1 MSLIN
6 LLKTSISSIK
16 SHKLRVFLTSIG
28 IIIGISSVV
37 TILSIGNGLKAEVL
51 SSFEEAES
59 NKYTLYYDSGN
70 TGMMITE
77 EYFHESDIEDLSKIE
92 GVSKVE
98 IPQGIGAGFTF
109 SAAAIT
115 YFDKETYGFIDSF
128 NNKQLDVIEGRG
140 YEAKEEDNKVIILSY
155 TEAEYLFD
163 NVENAIGKGVTI
175 ANEIYEVIGVMPEVT
190 GFSIMPASSYI
201 SKNFMTSIQDNSYIT
216 QLDVYLESNVD
227 KEKILDEMNA
237 LLKNIH
243 SDLEGE
249 YKFEDSQ
256 AITKAYEQIIGS
268 VTGFITLVTGI
279 SLFVGGIG
287 VMNIMYVSV
296 SERKREIGIRRAIGA
311 KPISILL
318 QFLFEAIIVTGMG
331 GLIGILC
338 GYLFSKLVSNF
349 LPFPAIMSVGSF
361 IGATLTSV
369 IVGIIFGIIPA
380 YKASK
385 LDPIKAIYN

>member
-70 TGMMITE
+70 TGMMVTE
-77 EYFHESDIEDLSKIE
+77 EYFQESDIEDLSKIE

-109 SAAAIT
+109 SAAIT

-128 NNKQLDVIEGRG
+128 NNKQLDVIEGRS

-163 NVENAIGKGVTI
+163 DIENAIGKGVTI

-201 SKNFMTSIQDNSYIT
+201 SKSFMTSIQDNSYIT

-227 KEKILDEMNA
+227 KEKIIDEMNTV
-237 LLKNIH
+237 LKNIH

-249 YKFEDSQ
+249 YKFQDSQ

-331 GLIGILC
+331 GFIGILC

>member
-6 LLKTSISSIK
+6 LLKTSIASIK

-37 TILSIGNGLKAEVL
+37 TILSIGNGLKVEVL
-51 SSFEEAES
+51 KSFEEASS

-70 TGMMITE
+70 TGMSIAQ
-77 EYFHESDIEDLSKIE
+77 EYFYESDIDDLNRIE
-92 GVSKVE
+92 GVNKVE
-98 IPQGIGAGFTF
+98 VPQGIGGGFSF
-109 SAAAIT
+109 SAAAMS

-128 NNKQLDVIEGRG
+128 NNKQLDVIEGRS
-140 YEAKEEDNKVIILSY
+140 YEAKEENNKVIILSY

-227 KEKILDEMNA
+227 KEKILGEMNA

-268 VTGFITLVTGI
+268 VTGFITLVSGI

-296 SERKREIGIRRAIGA
+296 TERKREIGIRRAIGA
-311 KPISILL
+311 KPLSILL

-331 GLIGILC
+331 GLIGILF
-338 GYLFSKLVSNF
+338 GYLLSKLISNF
-349 LPFPAIMSVGSF
+349 MPFPAVLSVGSF

>member
-37 TILSIGNGLKAEVL
+37 TILSIGNGLKEEVL

-59 NKYTLYYDSGN
+59 NKYALYYDSGN
-70 TGMMITE
+70 TGMMLAQ
-77 EYFHESDIEDLSKIE
+77 EYFQESDIDDLSKIE

-109 SAAAIT
+109 SATTIT

-128 NNKQLDVIEGRG
+128 NNKQLNVAEGRS

-163 NVENAIGKGVTI
+163 DVENAIGKGVTI

-201 SKNFMTSIQDNSYIT
+201 SKSFMISIQDNSYIT

-227 KEKILDEMNA
+227 KEKIISEMNTV
-237 LLKNIH
+237 LKNTH

-249 YKFEDSQ
+249 YKFQDSQ

-311 KPISILL
+311 KPTSILL

-331 GLIGILC
+331 GFIGILC

-349 LPFPAIMSVGSF
+349 LPFPAVMSVGSF

>member
-6 LLKTSISSIK
+6 LLKTSIASIK

-37 TILSIGNGLKAEVL
+37 TILSIGNGLKVEVL
-51 SSFEEAES
+51 KSFEEASS
-59 NKYTLYYDSGN
+59 NKYTLYYDSGDMGL
-70 TGMMITE
+70 TVAE
-77 EYFHESDIEDLSKIE
+77 EYFYESDIEDLNRID
-92 GVSKVE
+92 GVNKVE
-98 IPQGIGAGFTF
+98 IPQGIGGGFSF
-109 SAAAIT
+109 SAAAMS
-115 YFDKETYGFIDSF
+115 YFDKEIFGFIDSF
-128 NNKQLDVIEGRG
+128 NDKKLTVQYGRSYNVG
-140 YEAKEEDNKVIILSY
+140 EEDNKVIILSN
-155 TEAEYLFD
+155 TDAKTLFESP
-163 NVENAIGKGVTI
+163 ENGVGKGVSV
-175 ANEIYEVIGVMPEVT
+175 ANEVYEVIGVMPEVT

-201 SKNFMTSIQDNSYIT
+201 SKEFMTYIQDNSYIS
-216 QLDVYLESNVD
+216 QFDVYLEPDAD
-227 KEKILDEMNA
+227 KDEVIKEMNTT
-237 LLKNIH
+237 LKNTH
-243 SDLEGE
+243 PDLEGE
-249 YKFEDSQ
+249 YKFQDSQ

-268 VTGFITLVTGI
+268 VTGFITLVSGI

-296 SERKREIGIRRAIGA
+296 TERKREIGIRRAIGA
-311 KPISILL
+311 KPLSILL

-331 GLIGILC
+331 GMIGILC
-338 GYLFSKLVSNF
+338 GYLLSKLVSSF
-349 LPFPAIMSVGSF
+349 MPFPAVLSVGSF

>member
-59 NKYTLYYDSGN
+59 NKYALYYDSGN
-70 TGMMITE
+70 TGMILTQD
-77 EYFHESDIEDLSKIE
+77 YFQESDIEDLSKIE

-109 SAAAIT
+109 SAATIT

-128 NNKQLDVIEGRG
+128 NNKELKVIEGRS
-140 YEAKEEDNKVIILSY
+140 YEAKEEDKKIIILSY

-163 NVENAIGKGVTI
+163 DIENAIGKGVTI

-190 GFSIMPASSYI
+190 GFAIMPASSYI
-201 SKNFMTSIQDNSYIT
+201 SKSFMTSVQDNSYIT

-227 KEKILDEMNA
+227 KEKIISEMNTV
-237 LLKNIH
+237 LKNIH

-249 YKFEDSQ
+249 YKFQDSQ

-311 KPISILL
+311 KPTSILL

-338 GYLFSKLVSNF
+338 GYLFSKLISNF
-349 LPFPAIMSVGSF
+349 LPFPAVMSVGSF